1 MALILR
7 IPGSSFTDD
16 TLPVLSRDSIIQGG
30 TKFVYDFANSYSW
43 ATQAAPV
50 NGDVVKSLLPNAA
63 DATVYIGAGATMQFT
78 GGGLKFDNELL
89 EGVLIPDSAGMLA
102 ANNEGFIYTIWLKHL
117 AQLASNN
124 QALVAGNTYQTGNEN
139 QYSCSYVWADGTY
152 RMRADGIGP
161 GNIALAVNE
170 VAQLAIA
177 YLPDGAGGHKARLY
191 KNGLSVGS
199 DVATVGALN
208 VPSSA
213 GRAAGIGN
221 SVGQNSG
228 FSHDWT
234 GSVYRTWL
242 EDIGVSQPTAGLR
255 AVYADAQVAKD
266 YAQNI
271 GRFS

>member
-1 MALILR
+1 MTLILH
-7 IPGSSFTDD
+7 IPGALFTDD
-16 TLPVLSRDSIIQGG
+16 TLPVLSRDSIIKPG
-30 TKFVYDFANSYSW
+30 TKFVYDFANPYSW
-43 ATQAAPV
+43 AKQASPV
-50 NGDVVKSLLPNAA
+50 NGDVVKSLLPSAA
-63 DATVYIGAGATMQFT
+63 DATVYIGAGATMQFE

-89 EGVLIPDSAGMLA
+89 EGVVIPDSAGMLA
-102 ANNEGFIYTIWLKHL
+102 ANNDGFIYAIWIKHL

-124 QALVAGNTYQTGNEN
+124 QALIAGNTFQTGNEN

-152 RMRADGIGP
+152 RLRADGIGP

-170 VAQLAIA
+170 IAQLAIA
-177 YLPDGAGGHKARLY
+177 YLPDGAGGHKARMY
-191 KNGLSVGS
+191 KNGQP
-199 DVATVGALN
+199 VGADMATAGPLN

-234 GSVYRTWL
+234 GMVGRTWL
-242 EDIGVSQPTAGLR
+242 EDIAVSQPTSALR
-255 AVYADAQVAKD
+255 AAYADAQVAKD
-266 YAQNI
+266 YAHNI